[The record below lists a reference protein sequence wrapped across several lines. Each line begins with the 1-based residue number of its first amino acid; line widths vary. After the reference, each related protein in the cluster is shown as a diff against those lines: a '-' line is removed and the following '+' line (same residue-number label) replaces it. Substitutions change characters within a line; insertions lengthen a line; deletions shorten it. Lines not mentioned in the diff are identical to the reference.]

1 MDRYDDWRQALAD
14 QGYFVLA
21 ARCRNKQD
29 ENAIVGVL
37 ERQLDRKIDINKLFC
52 PHSSYLPQIEIPDNI
67 VTTAQF
73 RRMLILCAQAWK
85 CNEPVL
91 LVGETGCGK
100 TTAVHLFV
108 NYIIYVPFS
117 IKINLGLTSLNKLP

>member
-1 MDRYDDWRQALAD
+1 MD

-21 ARCRNKQD
+21 ARCRNKQY

-37 ERQLDRKIDINKLFC
+37 ERQLNRKINIDKLFSAQS
-52 PHSSYLPQIEIPDNI
+52 PYLPQIQIPENV

-108 NYIIYVPFS
+108 
-117 IKINLGLTSLNKLP
+117 SL